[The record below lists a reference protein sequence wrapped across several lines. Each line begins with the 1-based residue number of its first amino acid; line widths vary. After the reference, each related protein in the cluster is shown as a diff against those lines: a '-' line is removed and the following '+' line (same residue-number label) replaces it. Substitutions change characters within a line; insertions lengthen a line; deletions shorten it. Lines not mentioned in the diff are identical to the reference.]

1 MKFRPLNTIAILLA
15 AFGAIEAGRLGLK
28 ATQAIAE
35 GSGHE
40 QTSEEAP
47 KTEEGGEGEAA
58 NLEARTNT
66 CVPVDLA
73 KEKGISAA
81 EFNLLTNLQDR
92 RIELDARE
100 NDILTREGI
109 LKTAEAIVQA
119 KIDNLHQ
126 VEGNIQKLLGQV
138 DEMEAQ
144 RIAGLV
150 RVYEKMK
157 PKDAAL
163 VMQGLSD
170 ETVIAIASKM
180 KDQSL
185 ALILAKMDT
194 VRARQIT
201 SMLAQIDDNQIQSA
215 MNPPPAPSAAPQKV
229 ANNANAAGNNKLPPV
244 QNPPAGVQTPNAPNA
259 PKVTSPQAPAAPQ
272 NGANQPAAN
281 QAAPANTP
289 AKNGKE
295 K

>member
-28 ATQAIAE
+28 ASQAIAE

-40 QTSEEAP
+40 QAAEEAP
-47 KTEEGGEGEAA
+47 KTEEGGEGDAEHAVS
-58 NLEARTNT
+58 NNNT

-92 RIELDARE
+92 RIELDSRE

-126 VEGNIQKLLGQV
+126 VEANIQKLLVQV

-144 RIAGLV
+144 RISGLV

-215 MNPPPAPSAAPQKV
+215 MNPPPAPAAAPQKV
-229 ANNANAAGNNKLPPV
+229 ANNASGNNKLPPV
-244 QNPPAGVQTPNAPNA
+244 QNPPSGVPTPNAPNA
-259 PKVTSPQAPAAPQ
+259 PKVSTPQAPGAPQ

-281 QAAPANTP
+281 QGAPASAP
-289 AKNGKE
+289 AKTGKE

>member
-28 ATQAIAE
+28 ATQAFAE
-35 GSGHE
+35 GNEHE
-40 QTSEEAP
+40 QAAEEGA
-47 KTEEGGEGEAA
+47 KHEAGGEGEAVTA
-58 NLEARTNT
+58 EAKANT

-229 ANNANAAGNNKLPPV
+229 ANNGTGNKLPPV
-244 QNPPAGVQTPNAPNA
+244 QNPPNGVQTPNAPNA
-259 PKVTSPQAPAAPQ
+259 PKVPTPQAPGAPQ
-272 NGANQPAAN
+272 NSANQPAAN
-281 QAAPANTP
+281 QAAPSAAP
-289 AKNGKE
+289 AKTGKE